1 MAKTKKA
8 VDYKKKYLFVLDL
21 LKKLLRKDVPV
32 SDLANI
38 IKRLESE
45 E

>member
-1 MAKTKKA
+1 MAKAKKS